1 MNERFH
7 ALPEEK
13 QTLILNAAMAVFARY
28 GYKKSS
34 AEEIASQA
42 EISKGLLFHYF
53 TSKNELYLYLATYA
67 MQYLLAEMRRDFD
80 REETDFFRMLV
91 NAQTI
96 KIAIMNRY
104 PDLLSFLANA
114 YLETDPAV
122 ADWLGAE
129 YGDQVAQSRKIVLAR
144 ADASKFKQGV
154 SMEQT
159 LDLILW
165 MSDGLMRSRKDA
177 TVQTLEVINAQYL
190 ECLNLLRNNLYREE
204 AL

>member
-1 MNERFH
+1 
-7 ALPEEK
+7 
-13 QTLILNAAMAVFARY
+13 
-28 GYKKSS
+28 
-34 AEEIASQA
+34 
-42 EISKGLLFHYF
+42 
-53 TSKNELYLYLATYA
+53 
-67 MQYLLAEMRRDFD
+67 
-80 REETDFFRMLV
+80 
-91 NAQTI
+91 
-96 KIAIMNRY
+96 MNRY

-122 ADWLGAE
+122 APWLGAE

-177 TVQTLEVINAQYL
+177 SVQTLEAINAQYL
-190 ECLNLLRNNLYREE
+190 ECLNLLRNNLYRED